1 MTARKGALWY
11 AGASDVGLV
20 RSGNEDAYL
29 IEPPLFAVAD
39 GLGGHQAG
47 EVASQ
52 LAIEVLYGNAPKH
65 ADSKALGRA
74 VRAANAAVIEA
85 AAQGRGRTGMGTTIT
100 AAMVDGRHIALA
112 HVGDSRAYLLNVG
125 QLVQLSQDHSMVA
138 DMVRS
143 GSLTAE
149 GARVHPSRS
158 VITRALGSDPNMVAD
173 VFDVDAT
180 PGDRLLLCSDG
191 LTSMVTDDAIETILQ
206 TAPSPEAAVAR
217 LLSAANDAGGQ
228 DNITVVVV
236 DIEGTAPS
244 TAAASHRTAEP
255 AASHRT
261 AEPAAPQ
268 SRASSANRVWIA
280 RALWLLLAIAI
291 VIGALWAANSYAKSQ
306 AYVIAENGVVAI
318 YQGVPGEF
326 AGIRLHWLQRVS
338 DVPVAA
344 LDPVTATRLTAG
356 VRVEDLP
363 SAYALVEEYRLQVG
377 FTSEPSS
384 SVVPTTTP

>member
-1 MTARKGALWY
+1 MTPRKSTLAY

-29 IEPPLFAVAD
+29 IEPPLYAVAD

-65 ADSKALGRA
+65 ADAKALGRA

-100 AAMVDGRHIALA
+100 VAMVEGTHIALA
-112 HVGDSRAYLLNVG
+112 HVGDSRAYLLNAG
-125 QLVQLSQDHSMVA
+125 QLVQLSEDHSMVA

-173 VFDVDAT
+173 AFDVDAM

-191 LTSMVTDDAIETILQ
+191 LTSMVTDDVIEKILQ

-217 LLSAANDAGGQ
+217 LLASANDAGGQ
-228 DNITVVVV
+228 DNITAVVV
-236 DIEGTAPS
+236 DIEGAVAT
-244 TAAASHRTAEP
+244 RP
-255 AASHRT
+255 AAQHST
-261 AEPAAPQ
+261 PADPPASTPPAG
-268 SRASSANRVWIA
+268 RAWLARV
-280 RALWLLLAIAI
+280 LWLLLAIAI
-291 VIGALWAANSYAKSQ
+291 VAGAIWAADSYAKSQ
-306 AYVIAENGVVAI
+306 AYVIAENGVVAV

-326 AGIRLHWLQRVS
+326 AGIRLNWLQTVS
-338 DVPVAA
+338 EVPVAA

-356 VRVEDLP
+356 VRVGSLP
-363 SAYALVEEYRLQVG
+363 EAYALLEQYRAQALG
-377 FTSEPSS
+377 ATSTPSS
-384 SVVPTTTP
+384 VTPTTTP